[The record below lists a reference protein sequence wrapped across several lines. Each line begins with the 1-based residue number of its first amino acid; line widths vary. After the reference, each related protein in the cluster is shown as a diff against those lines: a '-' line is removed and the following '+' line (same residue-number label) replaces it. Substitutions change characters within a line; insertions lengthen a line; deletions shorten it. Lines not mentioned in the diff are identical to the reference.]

1 MSTTD
6 IKRGLVECIST
17 GDWHPKDV
25 MVETCCGNYVHEN
38 EIGDGDWVQLH
49 DGIAC
54 EIGDTIY
61 CAGDNEYYH
70 MDDYTEYDIA
80 WDYAYEEYN
89 FIDNMYYGWISYNE
103 EGYFNDNTDYCYSE
117 CDDIYFMNS
126 EIANDRDYHHSE
138 RQDDWVHSDDLNDN
152 DEYTIAKNYYSKT
165 FHKSSGIQYTF
176 GVEMETC
183 DGYVEYNYACDNK
196 LWMDCVHDGSVE
208 GSEYRTGVLQGDL
221 GFEHLKHLCEHLS
234 KCCYVD
240 KTCGVHVHIG
250 GANFNRKFSMYSI
263 MLGLLIQD
271 ELYSVMPKSRG
282 TSSYCVKIPEN
293 KYKCIIPASKR
304 KYPMIHRKNLQ
315 LISDYVYDRNKP
327 FDKHNNKKTVHP
339 NGHYASTR
347 YKWLNLNNCSY
358 RTGPETIEFRLHSG
372 SLDYEKI
379 YNWILVCMCFVR
391 YVENN
396 QRDIIDA
403 YYKRTN
409 FFGIKTIVEAGLNSD
424 MAKSV
429 VEFYR
434 KRYDKFND

>member
-6 IKRGLVECIST
+6 IKKGLVECIST
-17 GDWHPKDV
+17 GDWHPKDE
-25 MVETCCGNYVHEN
+25 MVETYCGSWVHED
-38 EIGDGDWVQLH
+38 EIDSGDWVKLH
-49 DGIAC
+49 DGSAC

-61 CAGDNEYYH
+61 CTGDNEYYH
-70 MDDYTEYDIA
+70 IDDYTDHDIA

-89 FIDNMYYGWISYNE
+89 FIDNMYYGWVNYNE
-103 EGYFNDNTDYCYSE
+103 EGYFNDNTEYVYSE

-126 EIANDRDYHHSE
+126 DIANDRDYHHSE
-138 RQDDWVHSDDLNDN
+138 RRDDWVHADDLDDN
-152 DEYTIAKNYYSKT
+152 DEYTIAKNYYGKT

-183 DGYVEYNYACDNK
+183 DGYLEYNYACDNK

-250 GANFNRKFSMYSI
+250 GANFNRKFSIYSI

-271 ELYSVMPKSRG
+271 ELYSVMPKSRS
-282 TSSYCVKIPEN
+282 TSTYCVKIPD
-293 KYKCIIPASKR
+293 KYKSIVPASKR
-304 KYPMIHRKNLQ
+304 RYPMIHRENLQ
-315 LISDYVYDRNKP
+315 LISDYVYDRGKP
-327 FDKHNNKKTVHP
+327 FCKHNNKKTVHP
-339 NGHYASTR
+339 NGHYAATR

-429 VEFYR
+429 IEFYK